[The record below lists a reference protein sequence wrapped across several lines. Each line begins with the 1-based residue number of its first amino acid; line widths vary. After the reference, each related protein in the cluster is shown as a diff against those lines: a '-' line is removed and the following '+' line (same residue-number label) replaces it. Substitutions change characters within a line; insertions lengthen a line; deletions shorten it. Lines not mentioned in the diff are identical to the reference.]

1 MNSKN
6 ILLVEGEADRG
17 FFEALCKMLN
27 LSVIVVKTPKDDG
40 GTHNTKEGVKNHLER
55 IVLPSIPRG
64 LYENIGI
71 IIDADQKENGGG
83 YERTFQRFSTVLQD
97 YTHDSSI
104 KNGLIFTSNDGLP
117 DIGLWIMPNNQDNG
131 MLEDWIK
138 ICRHPNENTLFQH
151 AQNSIDAIPNGAK
164 FKDLH
169 RSKAEIA
176 TWLAWQ
182 KNPDHGLYYAAN
194 KELLDTQSPLFQEL
208 EQWLKHLFP
217 TASTAPA

>member
-27 LSVIVVKTPKDDG
+27 LSVVVVKTPKDDG
-40 GTHNTKEGVKNHLER
+40 GTHNTKEGVKNHLEK

-64 LYENIGI
+64 LYEHIGVV
-71 IIDADQKENGGG
+71 IDADQKENGSG
-83 YERTFQRFSTVLQD
+83 YERTYQRFSEVLKE
-97 YTHDSSI
+97 YTHDSTI
-104 KNGLIFTSNDGLP
+104 EHGLIFKSNDGLP
-117 DIGLWIMPNNQDNG
+117 DIGLWIMPNNQHNG

-138 ICRHPNENTLFQH
+138 TCQHPNEKTLFQH
-151 AQNSIDAIPNGAK
+151 VQQSIDTIPNGAK
-164 FKDLH
+164 FKELH
-169 RSKAEIA
+169 RAKAEIA

-182 KNPDHGLYYAAN
+182 KNPDHGLYYAVN
-194 KELLDTQSPLFQEL
+194 PELLNTESESFQEL
-208 EQWLKHLFP
+208 KQWLQHLFP